1 MKVTFDVE
9 TTIQN
14 KGHPFDPR
22 NFLVSYAYKVAGG
35 ISTFRY
41 FHDPD
46 FITDLRNHVEHA
58 TELVGFN
65 IKFDLHWCQR
75 VGIRI
80 PVDCRIWDC
89 SLAEFIISGQTA
101 RFISLN
107 ESLTSYG
114 EARKPDLVAE
124 YWTQNISTEHI
135 PLPILEEYNLY
146 DVDGTSTL
154 QEHQQQ
160 LMSPEQINL
169 CYLMGEDL
177 KTLQHAEYAG
187 IKWDISKASDVC
199 RTLDTRLASINGELS
214 AFLPDSIPNPPG
226 FNFDSGDQLSAFL
239 YGGEITYEWAVPV
252 ESVYKSGERVGQSYT
267 ANRWKRELVRF
278 TPRFVPLEG
287 TEVAKTATDPM
298 ATTRFYQTDQP
309 TLLQLTS
316 RRKEDRDILRL
327 LMERAEQIKVK
338 EMIES
343 IEKKRE
349 ELHWEDN
356 MIHPQF
362 NQNIAVT
369 GRLSSSAPNMQNT
382 PPEIDE
388 LLVSRFAY

>member
-1 MKVTFDVE
+1 MKVTFDGE
-9 TTIQN
+9 TSIWN

-114 EARKPDLVAE
+114 EQRKPDLVAE
-124 YWTQNISTEHI
+124 YWAQNISTEHI
-135 PLPILEEYNLY
+135 PLPILEEYNKY
-146 DVDGTSTL
+146 DVDGTRTL

-187 IKWDISKASDVC
+187 IKFDANMGEDKRGRLSEDIRAVE
-199 RTLDTRLASINGELS
+199 LALS
-214 AFLPDSIPNPPG
+214 NYLPGLPEQVK
-226 FNFDSGDQLSAFL
+226 FNWDSGDQLSAFL
-239 YGGEITYEWAVPV
+239 YGGEITFEWAIPV

-267 ANRWKRELVRF
+267 ANRWQRELVRF

-287 TEVAKTATDPM
+287 TEVAKTAKDPM
-298 ATTRFYQTDQP
+298 ATTRFYEVNQP
-309 TLLQLTS
+309 TLLQLSS

>member
-80 PVDCRIWDC
+80 PIDCRIWDC

-124 YWTQNISTEHI
+124 YWAQNISTEHI

-187 IKWDISKASDVC
+187 IKWDEEKAREAVSSLTT
-199 RTLDTRLASINGELS
+199 RITSLETELQSYLPTLRAEIK
-214 AFLPDSIPNPPG
+214 
-226 FNFDSGDQLSAFL
+226 FNWDSGDQLSAFL
-239 YGGEITYEWAVPV
+239 YGGEITYDWAVS
-252 ESVYKSGERVGQSYT
+252 EDTTYKSGERKGQAYVKNTWHST
-267 ANRWKRELVRF
+267 QCSFPRRF
-278 TPRFVPLEG
+278 KPLEG
-287 TEVAKTATDPM
+287 TEIKKTLENAPNEPH
-298 ATTRFYQTDQP
+298 FYQTDDP
-309 TLLQLTS
+309 TLKQLQTKTREQREVLG
-316 RRKEDRDILRL
+316 L
-327 LMERAEQIKVK
+327 LHERAALTKVL

-343 IEKKRE
+343 IQKKSSE
-349 ELHWEDN
+349 MNWEDN
-356 MIHPQF
+356 MIHGQF
-362 NQNIAVT
+362 NQNVVVT
-369 GRLSSSAPNMQNT
+369 GRLSSSGPNLQNT
-382 PPEIDE
+382 PLEIDE
-388 LLVSRFAY
+388 LLVSRYD